1 MPAVPITT
9 LQRCSR
15 FKNLFDQ
22 LELTANE
29 QRIATEVLVNIALR
43 AGVECLA
50 AEVRANK
57 AFLQDTNEIT
67 FSDKDR
73 LFKPQETPLLGGL
86 HKLNPY

>member
-1 MPAVPITT
+1 MPAAAITT

-43 AGVECLA
+43 AGVNAWRQKSEL
-50 AEVRANK
+50 
-57 AFLQDTNEIT
+57 I
-67 FSDKDR
+67 
-73 LFKPQETPLLGGL
+73 KPSYKTLTRSLSAIKIGYSNHGRPLYLVASI
-86 HKLNPY
+86 N

>member
-1 MPAVPITT
+1 MPAVAITT

-29 QRIATEVLVNIALR
+29 QRIATEVLVNISLR

-57 AFLQDTNEIT
+57 AFLQDTNESLSAIKIGY
-67 FSDKDR
+67 SNHR
-73 LFKPQETPLLGGL
+73 RPLYLVASI
-86 HKLNPY
+86 N